1 MKNGTLTRKLFLR
14 IAPTILVTIAVIGL
28 FAYRSAKREINN
40 VYDAQLIN
48 DASVLWALVEDEF
61 REAGSDKAKELP
73 SIDLDLNNQHA
84 ASKEADEYADARMFR
99 IWVSGKI
106 MMFSD
111 TALPATISQQSFGFS
126 EVEYNHEKWRIYTQ
140 AVPDSAVTIE
150 VGEKKAL
157 RNKLVANILL
167 HLSFSLLILVPAVG
181 LLIWLGIKSGLGTI
195 RTLVRAIRSRS
206 PDDLSSIPVEDLPHD
221 LSPLGKSINQ
231 LLAKLEHSLTAER
244 RFSDHAA
251 HQLRTP
257 LAGLKL
263 QLQMLAKEDG
273 ESERMALI
281 DDLTRS
287 TNRATHLVEQLLR
300 AARVSHQPVNMK
312 ALPLYHA
319 TASVI
324 AEMATVAA
332 EKQLDISL
340 EGQEEASVRADELLM
355 KLMIGNLMDN
365 AIKYTSVSGK
375 IRISVLPQDGMW
387 CLSISDTGPGISE
400 SEREAVFHRF
410 YRADNAVTDGAGLG
424 LAIVGE
430 IIDRMS
436 AQIALKT
443 PENGQG
449 LRVEVLLPKA

>member
-1 MKNGTLTRKLFLR
+1 MKNGTLTRKLFFR

-28 FAYRSAKREINN
+28 FAYRSAKREINY

-61 REAGSDKAKELP
+61 HEAGSDETKKLP
-73 SIDLDLNNQHA
+73 SIDLDFNNQHA
-84 ASKEADEYADARMFR
+84 ASKEADEYASARMFR

-111 TALPATISQQSFGFS
+111 TALPETISQQSVGFS
-126 EVEYNHEKWRIYTQ
+126 EVEYNHETWRIYTQ
-140 AVPDSAVTIE
+140 AVPNSAVTIE
-150 VGEKKAL
+150 VGEKRAL

-167 HLSFSLLILVPAVG
+167 QLSFSLLILVPAVG

-195 RTLVRAIRSRS
+195 RTLVREIRSRS
-206 PDDLSSIPVEDLPHD
+206 PDDLSSIPVEDLPRD

-263 QLQMLAKEDG
+263 QLQMLAKEDD
-273 ESERMALI
+273 ERERMALI
-281 DDLTRS
+281 GDLTRS

-312 ALPLYHA
+312 ALPLYQIA
-319 TASVI
+319 ASVI
-324 AEMATVAA
+324 AEMAKVAA

-340 EGQEEASVRADELLM
+340 EGQEEANVRADELLM
-355 KLMIGNLMDN
+355 KLMIGNLLDN
-365 AIKYTSVSGK
+365 AIKYTPISGK
-375 IRISVLPQDGMW
+375 IRISLLPRDGMW
-387 CLSISDTGPGISE
+387 CLTISDTGPGISE

-410 YRADNAVTDGAGLG
+410 YRAANPVTDGAGLG

-430 IIDRMS
+430 IIDRLS
-436 AQIALKT
+436 ATIALKT

>member
-14 IAPTILVTIAVIGL
+14 IVPTILVTIAVIGL

-61 REAGSDKAKELP
+61 REAASDKSKKLP
-73 SIDLDLNNQHA
+73 SIDLDFNNQHA
-84 ASKEADEYADARMFR
+84 ASKEADEYAAARMFR

-106 MMFSD
+106 MMLSD
-111 TALPATISQQSFGFS
+111 TALPATISQQSVGFS

-140 AVPDSAVTIE
+140 AVPNSAVTIE
-150 VGEKKAL
+150 VGEKRAL

-167 HLSFSLLILVPAVG
+167 QLSFSLLILVPAVG

-206 PDDLSSIPVEDLPHD
+206 PDDLSSIPVEDLPRD

-263 QLQMLAKEDG
+263 QLQMLAKEDD

-281 DDLTRS
+281 GDLTRS

-312 ALPLYHA
+312 ALPLYHIA
-319 TASVI
+319 ASVI
-324 AEMATVAA
+324 AEMAKVAA

-340 EGQEEASVRADELLM
+340 EGQEEANVRADELLM
-355 KLMIGNLMDN
+355 KLMIS
-365 AIKYTSVSGK
+365 ITSATTSNIWMK
-375 IRISVLPQDGMW
+375 P
-387 CLSISDTGPGISE
+387 
-400 SEREAVFHRF
+400 
-410 YRADNAVTDGAGLG
+410 
-424 LAIVGE
+424 
-430 IIDRMS
+430 
-436 AQIALKT
+436 
-443 PENGQG
+443 
-449 LRVEVLLPKA
+449 LRV

>member
-28 FAYRSAKREINN
+28 FAYQSAKREINN

-48 DASVLWALVEDEF
+48 DASVLWALVENEL
-61 REAGSDKAKELP
+61 REAGPDKGMKMP
-73 SIDLDLNNQHA
+73 NIDLDFNNQHA

-99 IWVSGKI
+99 IWKSGKI
-106 MMFSD
+106 VMFSD
-111 TALPATISQQSFGFS
+111 TALPDTISQQSVGFS
-126 EVEYNHEKWRIYTQ
+126 EVEYNHETWRIYSQ
-140 AVPDSAVTIE
+140 AVPNTAVSIE
-150 VGEKKAL
+150 VGEKKSL
-157 RNKLVANILL
+157 RDKLVVNILL
-167 HLSFSLLILVPAVG
+167 PLSFSLLILVPTIG

-206 PDDLSSIPVEDLPHD
+206 PDDLSSIPVENLPRD
-221 LSPLGKSINQ
+221 LSPLGQSVNQ
-231 LLAKLEHSLTAER
+231 LLSKLEHSLTAER

-263 QLQMLAKEDG
+263 QLQMLTKADA
-273 ESERMALI
+273 ESERLALI
-281 DDLTRS
+281 GDLARS

-300 AARVSHQPVNMK
+300 AARVSHQPVNLK
-312 ALPLYHA
+312 AVPLYNA

-324 AEMATVAA
+324 AEMANVAA

-355 KLMIGNLMDN
+355 KLMIGNLIDN
-365 AIKYTSVSGK
+365 AIKYTPDSGK
-375 IRISVLPQDGMW
+375 ISINVLPQDGMW

-400 SEREAVFHRF
+400 NEREAVFHRF

-424 LAIVGE
+424 LAIVGD

-436 AQIALKT
+436 GKIALKT

-449 LRVEVLLPKA
+449 LRVEVILLKA

>member
-14 IAPTILVTIAVIGL
+14 IAPTILVTIVVIGL

-61 REAGSDKAKELP
+61 RQAGSDKTKQIP
-73 SIDLDLNNQHA
+73 NIDLDFNNQHA
-84 ASKEADEYADARMFR
+84 ASEEADEYADARMFR
-99 IWVSGKI
+99 IWESGKI
-106 MMFSD
+106 MMVSD
-111 TALPATISQQSFGFS
+111 TALPATISQQRFGFS

-140 AVPDSAVTIE
+140 AVPNSAVTIE
-150 VGEKKAL
+150 VGEKRAL

-181 LLIWLGIKSGLGTI
+181 LLIWLGIKSGLGTM

-206 PDDLSSIPVEDLPHD
+206 PDDLSSIPVEDLPRD
-221 LSPLGKSINQ
+221 LSPLGKSINH

-263 QLQMLAKEDG
+263 QLHMLAKADS

-300 AARVSHQPVNMK
+300 AARVSHQPISLQP
-312 ALPLYHA
+312 LPLYHA

-324 AEMATVAA
+324 AEMGNVVA
-332 EKQLDISL
+332 EKHLDISL
-340 EGQEEASVRADELLM
+340 EGKEEARVRADELLM
-355 KLMIGNLMDN
+355 KLLISNLMDN
-365 AIKYTSVSGK
+365 AIKYTPDSGK
-375 IRISVLPQDGMW
+375 ISINVLPQDGMW

-410 YRADNAVTDGAGLG
+410 YRAGNAVTDGAGLG

-430 IIDRMS
+430 IIDRM
-436 AQIALKT
+436 AGKIALKT
-443 PENGQG
+443 PENRQG

>member
-1 MKNGTLTRKLFLR
+1 MKNGTLTRKLFFR

-28 FAYRSAKREINN
+28 FAYRSAKREINY

-61 REAGSDKAKELP
+61 HEAGSDETKKLP
-73 SIDLDLNNQHA
+73 SIDLDFNNQHA
-84 ASKEADEYADARMFR
+84 ASKEADEYASARMFR

-111 TALPATISQQSFGFS
+111 TALPATISQQSVGFS
-126 EVEYNHEKWRIYTQ
+126 EVEYNHETWRIYTQ
-140 AVPDSAVTIE
+140 AVPNSAVTIE
-150 VGEKKAL
+150 VGEKRAL

-167 HLSFSLLILVPAVG
+167 QLSFSLLILVPAVG

-195 RTLVRAIRSRS
+195 RTLVREIRSRS
-206 PDDLSSIPVEDLPHD
+206 PDDLSSIPVEDLPRD

-263 QLQMLAKEDG
+263 QLQMLAKEDD
-273 ESERMALI
+273 ERERMALI
-281 DDLTRS
+281 GDLTRS

-312 ALPLYHA
+312 ALPLYHIA
-319 TASVI
+319 ASVI
-324 AEMATVAA
+324 AEVAKVAA
-332 EKQLDISL
+332 QKQLDISL
-340 EGQEEASVRADELLM
+340 EGQEEANVRADELLM
-355 KLMIGNLMDN
+355 KLMIGNLLDN
-365 AIKYTSVSGK
+365 AIKYTPISGK
-375 IRISVLPQDGMW
+375 IRISLLPRDGMW
-387 CLSISDTGPGISE
+387 CLTISDTGPGISE

-410 YRADNAVTDGAGLG
+410 YRAATPVTDGAGLG

-430 IIDRMS
+430 IIDRLS
-436 AQIALKT
+436 ATIALKT